1 MLIVL
6 EDVLSPALARAWAER
21 LRGGEWRDG
30 RASAGSLAAAVKSNQ
45 QLREDSA
52 LARELGQQLLARLG
66 RHPGFLSAA
75 LPERILPPRFN
86 RYGEGAR
93 YGLHVD
99 AAVMHYGVDGA
110 QTLRSDLSATLFLA
124 EPDSYEG
131 GELCIETEFGAQQV
145 KLPAGQLVLYPSSSL
160 HEVRAVTRG
169 ERLAA
174 FFWIQSL
181 VRDGSARSLLYDLDQ
196 SLQQLR
202 PTLAADDARLVALTG
217 VYHNLLRRWA
227 SP

>member
-6 EDVLSPALARAWAER
+6 EDVLEPDTAADWARRLQAADWTDGRHSAGTLARQ
-21 LRGGEWRDG
+21 
-30 RASAGSLAAAVKSNQ
+30 VKSNE
-45 QLREDSA
+45 QLRPDSELA
-52 LARELGQQLLARLG
+52 LELGRQLLARLG

-75 LPERILPPRFN
+75 LPEQILPPRFN
-86 RYGEGAR
+86 RYRNGGR

-99 AAVMHYGVDGA
+99 AAVMHLGDRSV
-110 QTLRSDLSATLFLA
+110 RSDLSATLFLA
-124 EPDSYEG
+124 DPDSYEG

-145 KLPAGQLVLYPSSSL
+145 KLSAGQLVLYPSSSL
-160 HEVRAVTRG
+160 HEVRPVSRG

-181 VRDGSARSLLYDLDQ
+181 VRDGAARALLYDLDQ
-196 SLQQLR
+196 TIQQLT
-202 PTLAADDARLVALTG
+202 PALDADDRRLVALTG

-227 SP
+227 TP